1 MDARAP
7 HYLTQHMHP
16 LLPYLQ
22 ARITRRHVLLS
33 ALGSATLLALPQQ
46 ARANSWQNVASV
58 RNFVG
63 DAPLAGDGL
72 QITLPLVAED
82 GSAVPLSIK
91 SSVDPGAP
99 SIRRLAI
106 FAPENPTPEIAEFE
120 FGPDVDTLNL
130 STRIRLSKSQTVIA
144 VAHTDDGSVMIA
156 ERDVRVTNS
165 GCIAPAQADESNEMK
180 SRVRLSKNWARETP
194 GEVLTMITH
203 PMTTGLTTDASGS
216 ALPQRIIKTFKAT
229 LNERPVITATYYRS
243 LSMNPY
249 LRFNMNPQQDGELR
263 FEWTEDTGRVVEQ
276 RETLQLS

>member
-1 MDARAP
+1 MPNP
-7 HYLTQHMHP
+7 H
-16 LLPYLQ
+16 

-33 ALGSATLLALPQQ
+33 AAGCATLLALPTLV
-46 ARANSWQNVASV
+46 RANSWQSIASV
-58 RNFVG
+58 RDFVG
-63 DAPLAGDGL
+63 DAKLAGDGL

-91 SSVDPGAP
+91 SSVNPDGPA
-99 SIRRLAI
+99 ILRLAI
-106 FAPENPTPEIAEFE
+106 FAPENPTPEIAEFQ

-144 VAHTDDGSVMIA
+144 VAHTDDGSVLIA
-156 ERDVRVTNS
+156 ERDVRVTSS

-180 SRVRLSKNWARETP
+180 ARVRLSKNWVRETP

-216 ALPQRIIKTFKAT
+216 EVPQRIIKTFKAT
-229 LNERPVITATYYRS
+229 LNDRPVVTATYYRS

-249 LRFNMNPQQDGELR
+249 LRFDMNPQQGGELR

-276 RETLQLS
+276 RETIQLS